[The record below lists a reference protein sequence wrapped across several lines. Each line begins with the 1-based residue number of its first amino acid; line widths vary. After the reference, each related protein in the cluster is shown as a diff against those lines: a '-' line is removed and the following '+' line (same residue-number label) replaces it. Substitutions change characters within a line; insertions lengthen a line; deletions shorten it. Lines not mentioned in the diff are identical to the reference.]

1 MNIKSLS
8 KEQILALKITWV
20 LFCVFV
26 FLILLLIYIYH
37 IDWFFKQKSEFN
49 NLITITQKMPRF
61 PEWLIEEI
69 NDRPRW
75 FINFWIRRQWN
86 FWIRD
91 FFIIN
96 ENWKIFSRWI
106 FDEIDFDKNFKF
118 NLNEIIQKKIWEKE
132 IFIYWLNKWKY
143 TIFLAKDVSNFKSA
157 EKRLILIAW
166 LLSILILIIIYFISL
181 KLAKITIKPI
191 EDANKILTE
200 FNHNVAHE
208 LKTPIAILKTNIE
221 LEEMKWKLKNFMKS
235 SKEELN
241 NMESIINWLL
251 FLSENNNLNEI
262 ENIDLK
268 YLINSIFEKLKF
280 LYKKNKI
287 SFIINW
293 ELIIKWN
300 KFLLNSLFK
309 NLIENAY
316 KYANI
321 KSQIIVNINNKFIE
335 IINEWEN
342 ISKEKVTHIFDPF
355 YQIDKSRNSYWF
367 WLWLSISKKITE
379 LHGWHIIFESKN
391 KKNKVS
397 VIF

>member
-26 FLILLLIYIYH
+26 FLILLLIYVYH
-37 IDWFFKQKSEFN
+37 IDWFLKQKNEFD
-49 NLITITQKMPRF
+49 NLVTITQKMPRF
-61 PEWLIEEI
+61 PEWLIDEI
-69 NDRPRW
+69 NDRPRG
-75 FINFWIRRQWN
+75 FINSWMRRQWN

-91 FFIIN
+91 FLIIN

-106 FDEIDFDKNFKF
+106 FDEIDFDENFKF
-118 NLNEIIQKKIWEKE
+118 NFNEIIQKKNWEKE
-132 IFIYWLNKWKY
+132 IFIYWLNQWNYK
-143 TIFLAKDVSNFKSA
+143 IFFAKDISIFKSA
-157 EKRLILIAW
+157 EKRLILIAL

-191 EDANKILTE
+191 EEANKMLTE

-221 LEEMKWKLKNFMKS
+221 LEEMKWKLKSFMKS

-262 ENIDLK
+262 EDLDLK
-268 YLINSIFEKLKF
+268 ELIELIFEKVKF
-280 LYKKNKI
+280 LYQKNKI
-287 SFIINW
+287 SFVINW
-293 ELIIKWN
+293 DLIIKWN

-316 KYANI
+316 KYSNN
-321 KSQIIVNINNKFIE
+321 KSKITVNINKKFIE
-335 IINEWEN
+335 IINVWEN
-342 ISKEKVTHIFDPF
+342 IDKEKIKHIFDPF

-367 WLWLSISKKITE
+367 WLWLSISKKIVE
-379 LHGWHIIFESKN
+379 LHNWSIIFESKN
-391 KKNKVS
+391 KINKV
-397 VIF
+397 IIKF